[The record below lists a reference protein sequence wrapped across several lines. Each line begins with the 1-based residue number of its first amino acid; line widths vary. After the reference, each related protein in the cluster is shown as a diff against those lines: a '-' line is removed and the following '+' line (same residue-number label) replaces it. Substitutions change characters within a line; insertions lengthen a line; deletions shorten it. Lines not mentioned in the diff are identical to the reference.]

1 MSLFESVDGAQEE
14 EREVDIDLIWLVSQV
29 TAILRRIMQHELKD
43 SPVSVDGLWV
53 LAIIMMLGNSA
64 TPSQLSQWMV
74 RRPNTIS
81 AMTTR
86 LEEKGYIEKQRTTG
100 PNNRACLNIVLTEK
114 GKQVIEVILGTTRIP
129 EAFSGLTLQEKQQFR
144 SLLFNARG
152 SAARREK
159 DYIEPPFP
167 SAGTP
172 SRYRNRVT

>member
-1 MSLFESVDGAQEE
+1 MSLFERVGETQEDE
-14 EREVDIDLIWLVSQV
+14 QEVSIDLIWLVSQV

-43 SPVSVDGLWV
+43 SPISVDGLWV

-64 TPSQLSQWMV
+64 TPNQLSQWMV

-86 LEEKGYIEKQRTTG
+86 LEEKGYIEKQHTTG
-100 PNNRACLNIVLTEK
+100 TNNRVCLNIVLTEK
-114 GKQVIEVILGTTRIP
+114 GKQVIEGIMEKMHIT
-129 EAFSGLTLQEKQQFR
+129 EAFSELTLQEKRQFR

-167 SAGTP
+167 AAGTP
-172 SRYRNRVT
+172 SHYRNRVT